1 MVIEPIYGVE
11 NMVEIELPNST
22 EEGKRADFLKIVET
36 LTRMGI
42 VSRTT
47 SGKRKLIQSAHIL
60 HKQGRYYIVHFKE
73 MFLLDGREE
82 TEFTEEDMIRRNTI
96 ASRLA
101 EWNLL
106 KIVDENKVDERT
118 VYVKIIPYKEKDEWE
133 LESKYNIGG
142 KRK

>member
-11 NMVEIELPNST
+11 SMVEIELPSST

-36 LTRMGI
+36 LSRMGI
-42 VSRTT
+42 VSRTS

-96 ASRLA
+96 ATRLE
-101 EWNLL
+101 EWGLL
-106 KIVDENKVDERT
+106 KIKDKNKVDDRT
-118 VYVKIIPYKEKDEWE
+118 VYVKVIPFRDKDEWE
-133 LESKYNIGG
+133 LETKYNIGG
-142 KRK
+142 KRR